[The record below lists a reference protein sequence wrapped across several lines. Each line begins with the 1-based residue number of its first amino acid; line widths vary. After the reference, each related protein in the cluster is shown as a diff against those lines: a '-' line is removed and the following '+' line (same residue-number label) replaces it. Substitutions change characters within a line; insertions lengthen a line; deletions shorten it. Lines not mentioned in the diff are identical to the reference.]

1 MNVSEEL
8 IEDGIKEGIKEG
20 IKKGRRQVREAERMA
35 LEGLPPEVIVERTG
49 LSLEDV
55 LFYKNAFKLL
65 LEKISKEELIKQLEL

>member
-8 IEDGIKEGIKEG
+8 IEEGIKE
-20 IKKGRRQVREAERMA
+20 GRRQVREAERMA

-55 LFYKNAFKLL
+55 LFYKNAFKFL